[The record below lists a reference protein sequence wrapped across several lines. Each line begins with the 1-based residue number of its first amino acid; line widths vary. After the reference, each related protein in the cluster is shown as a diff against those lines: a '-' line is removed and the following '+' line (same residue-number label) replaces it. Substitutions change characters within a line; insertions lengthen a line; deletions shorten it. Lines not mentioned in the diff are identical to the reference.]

1 MSSPPIGICPNCE
14 MKEGPV
20 GELCSSEVCASK
32 GYRFIPKPWFEAAKE
47 FAKKKGRT
55 IDPLL
60 GRKLDRYLL
69 AGKLGEGGMGAVYV
83 AYQEPLFR
91 EVALKL
97 ISGLELNE
105 QTVARFER
113 EARAISA
120 LDHPNIV
127 KLYDYGIGRLE
138 ETAVSKSDIQMPF
151 MALEYVKNG
160 RSLRRA
166 LNDVRKKEGGRIPQ
180 EVVIN
185 VFDQILN
192 ALGAAHDLGIVHRDM
207 KPENVMITSVRGNP
221 MFVKVLDFGLAK
233 AVHDVTGFDG
243 NVSKTGQFLGT
254 PYYVAPEQVP
264 RKGKPQVDGRADLY
278 AVAVML
284 FEVFTGVLPF
294 DGETA
299 LELLT
304 KKVDPSYDPMEL
316 PQAKELPQALREFL
330 AKGLKADPAERFANA
345 QEMAQTLKA
354 ALATRRITAAGL
366 RMADISSSADRPVQP
381 VSGVDSVSEQNLEQG
396 VGGLISQ
403 AKGVSQASSAPQVE
417 ISQQGA
423 EDELRLSKMQE
434 ARGKKG
440 IFFALGLL
448 VALGVGGGV
457 YFSVLRGS
465 EGGEESIAIQKV
477 PAEISEQKVGQV
489 ATIPVEEKDTGERKT
504 EQKVAGVG
512 SQKKKLKKIS
522 FTINTEPP
530 QAIVLV
536 NGKEIGRS
544 PARYEFEADEEE
556 LQSMKAHV
564 VARLEGFEEL
574 SKELSVSEL
583 SQEEV
588 VLVLKEKPK
597 VPPKPAKRKPPKKK
611 GGFELK

>member
-1 MSSPPIGICPNCE
+1 

-47 FAKKKGRT
+47 FAKKKGRP

-69 AGKLGEGGMGAVYV
+69 AGKLGEGGMGAVYM
-83 AYQEPLFR
+83 AYQQPLFR

-138 ETAVSKSDIQMPF
+138 ETQVSQSDIQLPF
-151 MALEYVKNG
+151 MALEYVKQG
-160 RSLRRA
+160 RSLRKA
-166 LNDVRKKEGGRIPQ
+166 LNEVRKKEGGRIPQ

-185 VFDQILN
+185 VFDQMLN
-192 ALGAAHDLGIVHRDM
+192 ALGAAHDMGIVHRDM
-207 KPENVMITSVRGNP
+207 KPENVMITAVRGNP

-254 PYYVAPEQVP
+254 PYYMAPEQAP

-299 LELLT
+299 LEVLT

-330 AKGLKADPAERFANA
+330 AKGLKAEPEQRFANA

-366 RMADISSSADRPVQP
+366 RMADISSSTDRPVP
-381 VSGVDSVSEQNLEQG
+381 PSGVDSASGQRLEQAAG
-396 VGGLISQ
+396 AGTSQ
-403 AKGVSQASSAPQVE
+403 AKSVSQAPSAPQSV
-417 ISQQGA
+417 ITQQGA

-440 IFFALGLL
+440 IFVALGLL

-457 YFSVLRGS
+457 YFGVLKGS
-465 EGGEESIAIQKV
+465 EGGEESVAKQTTS
-477 PAEISEQKVGQV
+477 AETLEQKPQATV
-489 ATIPVEEKDTGERKT
+489 TIPVEEKKAHETKAGQE
-504 EQKVAGVG
+504 VAGVA
-512 SQKKKLKKIS
+512 SQEKKLKKIS
-522 FTINTEPP
+522 ITIKTEPP
-530 QAIVLV
+530 QAVVLV
-536 NGKEIGRS
+536 DGHELGKS
-544 PARYEFEADEEE
+544 PAKYEFEADEKE
-556 LQSMKAHV
+556 LQNKKARV

-574 SKELSVSEL
+574 SKELSGSDL
-583 SQEEV
+583 TQDEV
-588 VLVLKEKPK
+588 VLVLKKKPRTQ
-597 VPPKPAKRKPPKKK
+597 PKIVQPKARERR
-611 GGFELK
+611 GGFQLK

>member
-1 MSSPPIGICPNCE
+1 MSNPPIGICPNCE

-32 GYRFIPKPWFEAAKE
+32 GYRFIPKPWFDAAKE

-69 AGKLGEGGMGAVYV
+69 AGKLGEGGMGAVYM
-83 AYQEPLFR
+83 AYQQPLFR

-138 ETAVSKSDIQMPF
+138 ETQVSQSDIQLPF
-151 MALEYVKNG
+151 MALEYVKQG
-160 RSLRRA
+160 RSLRKA
-166 LNDVRKKEGGRIPQ
+166 LNEVRKKEGGRIPQ

-192 ALGAAHDLGIVHRDM
+192 ALGAAHDMGIVHRDM
-207 KPENVMITSVRGNP
+207 KPENVMVTAVRGNP

-254 PYYVAPEQVP
+254 PYYMAPEQAP

-330 AKGLKADPAERFANA
+330 AKGLKAEPEQRFANA

-366 RMADISSSADRPVQP
+366 RMADISSSTDRPVP
-381 VSGVDSVSEQNLEQG
+381 PSGVDSASGQRLEQA
-396 VGGLISQ
+396 GGAGTSQ
-403 AKGVSQASSAPQVE
+403 AKSVSQAPSAPQAV
-417 ISQQGA
+417 ITQQGA

-440 IFFALGLL
+440 IFVALGLL

-457 YFSVLRGS
+457 YFGVLKGS
-465 EGGEESIAIQKV
+465 EGGEESVAKQT
-477 PAEISEQKVGQV
+477 PSAETSEQKPQATV
-489 ATIPVEEKDTGERKT
+489 TIPVEEKKAHEPKAGQE
-504 EQKVAGVG
+504 VAGVA
-512 SQKKKLKKIS
+512 SQERKLKKIS
-522 FTINTEPP
+522 ITIKTEPP
-530 QAIVLV
+530 QAVVLV
-536 NGKEIGRS
+536 DGHELGKS
-544 PARYEFEADEEE
+544 PAKYEFEADEKE
-556 LQSMKAHV
+556 LQNKKARV

-574 SKELSVSEL
+574 SKELSGSDL
-583 SQEEV
+583 TQDEV
-588 VLVLKEKPK
+588 VLVLKKKPRTQ
-597 VPPKPAKRKPPKKK
+597 PKPVQPKAPERK

>member
-1 MSSPPIGICPNCE
+1 MSNPPIGICPNCE

-32 GYRFIPKPWFEAAKE
+32 GYRFIPKPWFDAAKE

-69 AGKLGEGGMGAVYV
+69 AGKLGEGGMGAVYM
-83 AYQEPLFR
+83 AYQQPLFR

-138 ETAVSKSDIQMPF
+138 ETQVSQSDIQLPF
-151 MALEYVKNG
+151 MALEYVKQG
-160 RSLRRA
+160 RSLRKA
-166 LNDVRKKEGGRIPQ
+166 LNEVRKKEGGRIPQ

-192 ALGAAHDLGIVHRDM
+192 ALGAAHDMGIVHRDM
-207 KPENVMITSVRGNP
+207 KPENVMVTAVRGNP

-254 PYYVAPEQVP
+254 PYYMAPEQAP

-330 AKGLKADPAERFANA
+330 AKGLKAEPEQRFANA

-366 RMADISSSADRPVQP
+366 RMADISSSTDRPVP
-381 VSGVDSVSEQNLEQG
+381 PSGVDSASGQRLEQA
-396 VGGLISQ
+396 GGAGTSQ
-403 AKGVSQASSAPQVE
+403 AKSVSQAPSAPQAV
-417 ISQQGA
+417 ITQQGA

-440 IFFALGLL
+440 IFVALGLL

-457 YFSVLRGS
+457 YFGVLKGS
-465 EGGEESIAIQKV
+465 EGGEESVAKQT
-477 PAEISEQKVGQV
+477 PSAETSEQKPQATV
-489 ATIPVEEKDTGERKT
+489 TIPVEEKKAHEPKAGQE
-504 EQKVAGVG
+504 VAGVA
-512 SQKKKLKKIS
+512 SQEKKLKKIS
-522 FTINTEPP
+522 ITIKTEPP
-530 QAIVLV
+530 QAVVLV
-536 NGKEIGRS
+536 DGHELGKS
-544 PARYEFEADEEE
+544 PAKYEFEADEKE
-556 LQSMKAHV
+556 LQNKKARV

-574 SKELSVSEL
+574 SKELSGSDL
-583 SQEEV
+583 TQDEV
-588 VLVLKEKPK
+588 VLVLKKKPRTQ
-597 VPPKPAKRKPPKKK
+597 PKPVQPKAPERK

>member
-1 MSSPPIGICPNCE
+1 
-14 MKEGPV
+14 MKEGQV

-32 GYRFIPKPWFEAAKE
+32 GYRFIPKPWFDAAKE

-69 AGKLGEGGMGAVYV
+69 AGKLGEGGMGAVYM
-83 AYQEPLFR
+83 AYQQPLFR

-105 QTVARFER
+105 QTVGRFER
-113 EARAISA
+113 EARAIST

-138 ETAVSKSDIQMPF
+138 QTAVSQSDIQMPF
-151 MALEYVKNG
+151 MALEYVKQG
-160 RSLRRA
+160 RSLRKA
-166 LNDVRKKEGGRIPQ
+166 LNEVRKKEGGRIPQ

-185 VFDQILN
+185 IFDQILN
-192 ALGAAHDLGIVHRDM
+192 ALSAAHDMGIVHRDI
-207 KPENVMITSVRGNP
+207 KPENVMITAVRGNP

-243 NVSKTGQFLGT
+243 NVSRTGQLLGT
-254 PYYVAPEQVP
+254 PYYMAPEQAP
-264 RKGKPQVDGRADLY
+264 RKGKPQVDGRSDLY

-316 PQAKELPQALREFL
+316 PQARELPQALREFL
-330 AKGLKADPAERFANA
+330 AKGLKAEPEQRFANA

-366 RMADISSSADRPVQP
+366 RMADISSSTDRPVP
-381 VSGVDSVSEQNLEQG
+381 PSGVDSASGQRLEQAAG
-396 VGGLISQ
+396 AGTSQ
-403 AKGVSQASSAPQVE
+403 AKGVSQAPSAPQAV
-417 ISQQGA
+417 ITQQGA

-434 ARGKKG
+434 ARGKRG
-440 IFFALGLL
+440 IFVALGLL

-457 YFSVLRGS
+457 YFGVLRGS
-465 EGGEESIAIQKV
+465 EGGEESVAKQTAQ
-477 PAEISEQKVGQV
+477 AETSEQKPQATV
-489 ATIPVEEKDTGERKT
+489 TIPVEEKKADETKKGQE
-504 EQKVAGVG
+504 VAGVA
-512 SQKKKLKKIS
+512 SQERKLKKIS
-522 FTINTEPP
+522 ITIKTEPP
-530 QAIVLV
+530 QAVVLV
-536 NGKEIGRS
+536 DGHELGKS
-544 PARYEFEADEEE
+544 PAKYEFETEEKE
-556 LQSMKAHV
+556 LQNKKARV

-574 SKELSVSEL
+574 SKELSGSDL
-583 SQEEV
+583 TQDEV
-588 VLVLKEKPK
+588 VLVLKKKPK
-597 VPPKPAKRKPPKKK
+597 VQPKPARPKPAEKK

>member
-1 MSSPPIGICPNCE
+1 MSNPLLGICPNCE

-47 FAKKKGRT
+47 FAKKKGRP

-69 AGKLGEGGMGAVYV
+69 AGKLGEGGMGAVYM
-83 AYQEPLFR
+83 AYQQPLFR

-138 ETAVSKSDIQMPF
+138 ETQVSQSDIQLPF
-151 MALEYVKNG
+151 MALEYVKQG
-160 RSLRRA
+160 RSLRKA
-166 LNDVRKKEGGRIPQ
+166 LNEVRKKEGGRIPQ

-192 ALGAAHDLGIVHRDM
+192 ALGAAHDMGIVHRDM
-207 KPENVMITSVRGNP
+207 KPENVMVTAVRGNP

-254 PYYVAPEQVP
+254 PYYMAPEQAP

-299 LELLT
+299 LEVLT

-330 AKGLKADPAERFANA
+330 AKGLKAEPEQRFANA

-366 RMADISSSADRPVQP
+366 RMADISSSTDRPILP
-381 VSGVDSVSEQNLEQG
+381 SGVDSASGQRLEQAAG
-396 VGGLISQ
+396 AGTSQ
-403 AKGVSQASSAPQVE
+403 GKSVSQAPSAPQAV
-417 ISQQGA
+417 ITQQGG

-440 IFFALGLL
+440 IFVALGLL

-457 YFSVLRGS
+457 YFGVLKGS
-465 EGGEESIAIQKV
+465 EGGEESVAKQTTS
-477 PAEISEQKVGQV
+477 AETLEQKPQATV
-489 ATIPVEEKDTGERKT
+489 TIPVEEKKAHETKAGQE
-504 EQKVAGVG
+504 VAGVA
-512 SQKKKLKKIS
+512 SQEKKLKKIS
-522 FTINTEPP
+522 ITIKTEPP
-530 QAIVLV
+530 QAVVLV
-536 NGKEIGRS
+536 DGHELGKS
-544 PARYEFEADEEE
+544 PAKYEFEADEKE
-556 LQSMKAHV
+556 LQNKKARV

-574 SKELSVSEL
+574 SKELSGSDL
-583 SQEEV
+583 TQDEV
-588 VLVLKEKPK
+588 VLVLKKKPRTQ
-597 VPPKPAKRKPPKKK
+597 PKIVQPKARERR
-611 GGFELK
+611 GGFQLK

>member
-1 MSSPPIGICPNCE
+1 MSNPPIGICPNCE

-32 GYRFIPKPWFEAAKE
+32 GYRFIPKPWFDAAKE

-69 AGKLGEGGMGAVYV
+69 AGKLGEGGMGAVYM
-83 AYQEPLFR
+83 AYQQPLFR

-138 ETAVSKSDIQMPF
+138 ETQVSQSDIQLPF
-151 MALEYVKNG
+151 MALEYVKQG
-160 RSLRRA
+160 RSLRKA
-166 LNDVRKKEGGRIPQ
+166 LNEVRKKEGGRIPQ

-192 ALGAAHDLGIVHRDM
+192 ALGAAHDMGIVHRDM
-207 KPENVMITSVRGNP
+207 KPENVMVTAVRGNP

-254 PYYVAPEQVP
+254 PYYMAPEQAP

-330 AKGLKADPAERFANA
+330 AKGLKAEPEQRFANA

-366 RMADISSSADRPVQP
+366 RMADISSSTDRPVP
-381 VSGVDSVSEQNLEQG
+381 PSGVDSASGQRLEQAAG
-396 VGGLISQ
+396 AGTSQ
-403 AKGVSQASSAPQVE
+403 AKSVSQAPSAPQAV
-417 ISQQGA
+417 ITQQGA

-440 IFFALGLL
+440 IFVALGLL

-457 YFSVLRGS
+457 YFGVLKGS
-465 EGGEESIAIQKV
+465 EGGEESVAKQT
-477 PAEISEQKVGQV
+477 PSAETSEQKPQATV
-489 ATIPVEEKDTGERKT
+489 TIPVEEKKAHETKAGQE
-504 EQKVAGVG
+504 VAGVA
-512 SQKKKLKKIS
+512 SQEKKLKKIS
-522 FTINTEPP
+522 ITIKTEPP
-530 QAIVLV
+530 QAVVLV
-536 NGKEIGRS
+536 DGHELGKS
-544 PARYEFEADEEE
+544 PAKYEFEADEKE
-556 LQSMKAHV
+556 LQNKKARV

-574 SKELSVSEL
+574 SKELSGSDL
-583 SQEEV
+583 TQDEV
-588 VLVLKEKPK
+588 VLVLKKKPRTQ
-597 VPPKPAKRKPPKKK
+597 PKPVQPKAPERK

>member
-1 MSSPPIGICPNCE
+1 

-32 GYRFIPKPWFEAAKE
+32 GYRFIPKPWFDAAKE

-69 AGKLGEGGMGAVYV
+69 AGKLGEGGMGAVYM
-83 AYQEPLFR
+83 AYQQPLFR

-138 ETAVSKSDIQMPF
+138 ETQVSQSDIQLPF
-151 MALEYVKNG
+151 MALEYVKQG
-160 RSLRRA
+160 RSLRKA
-166 LNDVRKKEGGRIPQ
+166 LNEVRKKEGGRIPQ

-192 ALGAAHDLGIVHRDM
+192 ALGAAHDMGIVHRDM
-207 KPENVMITSVRGNP
+207 KPENVMVTAVRGNP

-254 PYYVAPEQVP
+254 PYYMAPEQAP

-330 AKGLKADPAERFANA
+330 AKGLKAEPEQRFANA

-366 RMADISSSADRPVQP
+366 RMADISSSTDRPVP
-381 VSGVDSVSEQNLEQG
+381 PSGVDSASGQRLEQA
-396 VGGLISQ
+396 GGAGTSQ
-403 AKGVSQASSAPQVE
+403 AKSVSQAPSAPQAVVT
-417 ISQQGA
+417 QQGA

-440 IFFALGLL
+440 IFVALGLL

-457 YFSVLRGS
+457 YFGVLKGS
-465 EGGEESIAIQKV
+465 EGGEESVAKQT
-477 PAEISEQKVGQV
+477 PSAETSEQKPQATV
-489 ATIPVEEKDTGERKT
+489 TIPVEEKKAHEPKAGQE
-504 EQKVAGVG
+504 VAGVA
-512 SQKKKLKKIS
+512 SQEKKLKKIS
-522 FTINTEPP
+522 ITIKTEPP
-530 QAIVLV
+530 QAVVLV
-536 NGKEIGRS
+536 DGHELGKS
-544 PARYEFEADEEE
+544 PAKYEFEADEKE
-556 LQSMKAHV
+556 LQNKKARV

-574 SKELSVSEL
+574 SKELSGSDL
-583 SQEEV
+583 TQDEV
-588 VLVLKEKPK
+588 VLVLKKKPRTQ
-597 VPPKPAKRKPPKKK
+597 PKPVQPKAPERK